1 MGIPDFTVE
10 TNVVSVGS
18 GKKKVLECTVRSFL
32 TTMTFRVTAS
42 VGELLSFEKFST
54 RGGNSDEGQKYSA
67 ATAGGNFTIALN
79 KNLTVNV
86 RGNTATLIRG
96 STGFDLVIRMEWC
109 HTVDLA
115 RSLYAAAKS
124 NDDRVGREK
133 AKPKVSSKGKAPE
146 TESDSDSDE
155 APEPKL
161 DTKPEAQKSKSPESD
176 SESEEEG
183 FDHLAPREGIK
194 AIFKTLN
201 GCGTST
207 GYILAYPESTLSAA
221 GGVVVQPQQV
231 ILSYTREDAL
241 ATFPYGNTTGPY
253 APLKCTAHYKSERI
267 LIDSITVLNVSLAD
281 YSFKAVLG
289 RADYESDCGTIIAM
303 FEIVD
308 SAKIAPSRVAAP
320 KGAPKPPAKKG
331 APKNKPAPK
340 ASTPV
345 AGPFRPKGG
354 WVESEASGTIHT
366 RLDIKSIFDQA
377 VHSASTVLCHCAD
390 KSVDEFIKTY
400 AGGIAIYCGGDKI
413 KWDPYGYTRPQVV
426 HCIVVWSP
434 AFTAE
439 IEGVLL
445 HLKGLLGSAYRVNYV
460 LGNYGTCRNGEL
472 FILGFSIMHCSF
484 ETPIGWTGNAAPST
498 TNVPKAETTK
508 VPKAETPKVED
519 DVNQALIIRGDIY
532 NIFDTYSHSTGPV
545 VAYPELPSVNSVP
558 NFLPHQVLLTYSATT
573 ATETFTGAGPYS
585 RLRCRAYYTSRD
597 ALVKGIAE
605 LNTKLADYKSGRFK
619 AVVAG
624 FGGDDW
630 ASFEVR
636 DLKP

>member
-10 TNVVSVGS
+10 TNVVPIGS
-18 GKKKVLECTVRSFL
+18 GKKKVLECTIRSFL

-42 VGELLSFEKFST
+42 VGELLSFEK
-54 RGGNSDEGQKYSA
+54 YA
-67 ATAGGNFTIALN
+67 ATTAGGNFTIALN

-86 RGNTATLIRG
+86 RGNAATLIRG

-133 AKPKVSSKGKAPE
+133 AKPKVPSKGKAPE

-161 DTKPEAQKSKSPESD
+161 DTKRKSPKRKSPESD

-183 FDHLAPREGIK
+183 FAPREGIK

-221 GGVVVQPQQV
+221 GGVVVQPPQV

-253 APLKCTAHYKSERI
+253 APLKCTAHYKSES
-267 LIDSITVLNVSLAD
+267 LLTYSIAVLNVTLAG
-281 YSFKAVLG
+281 YESGRFKAVLG
-289 RADYESDCGTIIAM
+289 ESEPEVRDASHSDCGTLIAG

-308 SAKIAPSRVAAP
+308 LLRPAKVAAP
-320 KGAPKPPAKKG
+320 KVAPKPPAKKG
-331 APKNKPAPK
+331 APKNKPA
-340 ASTPV
+340 
-345 AGPFRPKGG
+345 
-354 WVESEASGTIHT
+354 
-366 RLDIKSIFDQA
+366 
-377 VHSASTVLCHCAD
+377 
-390 KSVDEFIKTY
+390 
-400 AGGIAIYCGGDKI
+400 
-413 KWDPYGYTRPQVV
+413 
-426 HCIVVWSP
+426 
-434 AFTAE
+434 
-439 IEGVLL
+439 
-445 HLKGLLGSAYRVNYV
+445 
-460 LGNYGTCRNGEL
+460 
-472 FILGFSIMHCSF
+472 
-484 ETPIGWTGNAAPST
+484 
-498 TNVPKAETTK
+498 
-508 VPKAETPKVED
+508 PKVED